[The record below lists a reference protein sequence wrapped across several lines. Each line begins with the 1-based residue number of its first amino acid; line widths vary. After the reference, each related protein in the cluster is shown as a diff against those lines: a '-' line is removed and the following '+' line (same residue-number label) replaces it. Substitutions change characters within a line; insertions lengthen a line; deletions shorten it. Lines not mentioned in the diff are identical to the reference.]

1 MDDLPVVSLC
11 RERKEFLKAASEQ
24 RYALAAAHVAY
35 FQSLKDIG
43 GALRKFVDE
52 ELVIGAGSS
61 SPSSPVLTL
70 PSDEGKG
77 NRAKLRG
84 KNPNSSSSTSIS
96 HSAHENSPGQEEVEG
111 SHLNLSSGSDSGSNL
126 DSSSGHIHIEEDSHI
141 HVEESPGGEEGGR
154 SYAAYSPAQDWS
166 YSGVNTYAYYM
177 KKSASP
183 GKSVVY
189 EEPESY
195 VAASAQWADPSYG
208 NQGAFGNSDFF
219 GFQMGS
225 PWRGDYRYNHQPG
238 PSSPAP
244 PPAPPSPPVVSSWDF
259 LNVFDTYDNGY
270 PGYYPQSRYGFGSST
285 SSPDSKEVR
294 EREGIPE
301 LEDETEQE
309 VVKDIVKEKKKINE
323 DKERVRDKDF
333 GEGTSKAV
341 PLQSSSE
348 GSSKTVPFHGSD
360 SSLSAQEREIKRS
373 PDSDTIV
380 SESSPEE
387 QVRKKGVSFEVDDAP
402 VTAADGESS
411 KLSSL
416 TTLFAHGTRDLRE
429 VVEEIKNEFET
440 ASGYGKEVALL
451 LEVGKSPY
459 RSRAAGFKVIFSRIL
474 YMIAPSKLP
483 SFPSSR
489 PSTNLSPK
497 AMKLAKDYCG
507 EPVKDFKTAPG
518 NLSSTLEKLYAWE
531 KKLYKEVKDEERLRV
546 DYEKQCKR
554 LKTLD
559 DRGAESG
566 KIDATEASIR
576 KLHTKINICIRSV
589 DAISSRI
596 HKLRDEELRPQ
607 LSELIQGLIR
617 MWKFM
622 LKCHQKQFQAIMESK
637 TRSIKMNTAL
647 QRDASLKATIELE
660 MELLNWCSQFNN
672 WVKTQKSYVQNL
684 NEWLMRCLLQEP
696 EETADGIAPFSPSQI
711 GAPAVFIICNDWC
724 QAMTRISERGV
735 ADAMS
740 EFAQKLHEL
749 WERQDEEQRQ
759 RIKAEYLTKDFEKQL
774 RTLRMNMGGLVHEHE
789 KFPGKSA
796 LSQVPSDSGVSPLD
810 DLKVDLDSIRK
821 RLHEERARHKEAIKL
836 VHHAA
841 SNSLVT
847 GLVPI
852 FKTLENFTSEVVA
865 VHEQVRLQNSDN
877 S

>member
-1 MDDLPVVSLC
+1 MGCGASKVDDLPVPTSHIFSPLKTLEAPFANLLMKNLC
-11 RERKEFLKAASEQ
+11 FRK
-24 RYALAAAHVAY
+24 
-35 FQSLKDIG
+35 
-43 GALRKFVDE
+43 
-52 ELVIGAGSS
+52 
-61 SPSSPVLTL
+61 LTL

-77 NRAKLRG
+77 NRTKLKK
-84 KNPNSSSSTSIS
+84 KNLNSSSSTSIS
-96 HSAHENSPGQEEVEG
+96 HSAHDNSPGQEEVGG
-111 SHLNLSSGSDSGSNL
+111 SHLNLSSVSGSDSDL
-126 DSSSGHIHIEEDSHI
+126 DSSSGHIHIEEDDHVHI
-141 HVEESPGGEEGGR
+141 EESPEGEEGGP
-154 SYAAYSPAQDWS
+154 SYAAYSPPHNWS
-166 YSGVNTYAYYM
+166 YSGANTYAYYM
-177 KKSASP
+177 KRSASP

-195 VAASAQWADPSYG
+195 VATSGQWPDPSYG
-208 NQGAFGNSDFF
+208 YTGAYGNAGFF

-225 PWRGDYRYNHQPG
+225 PPRGDYPYNNRPG
-238 PSSPAP
+238 PSSPAPPPP

-259 LNVFDTYDNGY
+259 FNVFDTYDNGY
-270 PGYYPQSRYGFGSST
+270 PGYYPQSRYGVGSST

-309 VVKDIVKEKKKINE
+309 VVKDVVKEKKKFSKDRE
-323 DKERVRDKDF
+323 QVRDTDF
-333 GEGTSKAV
+333 DEGTSKAV

-348 GSSKTVPFHGSD
+348 GSSQTVPFHGSD
-360 SSLSAQEREIKRS
+360 SSLSAHEREIKRS

-380 SESSPEE
+380 SKSSPEE
-387 QVRKKGVSFEVDDAP
+387 QVRKKG
-402 VTAADGESS
+402 
-411 KLSSL
+411 
-416 TTLFAHGTRDLRE
+416 DLRE
-429 VVEEIKNEFET
+429 VVEEIKHEFET
-440 ASGYGKEVALL
+440 ASGFGKEVALL

-459 RSRAAGFKVIFSRIL
+459 RSRGAGFKVIFSRIL

-483 SFPSSR
+483 SNPPSR
-489 PSTNLSPK
+489 PSIHLSSR
-497 AMKLAKDYCG
+497 AMKLAKDYCE
-507 EPVKDFKTAPG
+507 EPGKDFKTAPG

-559 DRGAESG
+559 YRGAESS
-566 KIDATEASIR
+566 KIDAAEASIR

-596 HKLRDEELRPQ
+596 HKLRDEELQPQ

-672 WVKTQKSYVQNL
+672 WVRTQKSYVQNL
-684 NEWLMRCLLQEP
+684 NEWLMRCIHQEP
-696 EETADGIAPFSPSQI
+696 EETADGIVPFSPSRI
-711 GAPAVFIICNDWC
+711 GAPPVFIICNDWC
-724 QAMTRISERGV
+724 QAMARISEKGV

-759 RIKAEYLTKDFEKQL
+759 RVKAEFLTKDFEKRL

-789 KFPGKSA
+789 KFPDKTA
-796 LSQVPSDSGVSPLD
+796 LSQAPSDSGVSPLD

-821 RLHEERARHKEAIKL
+821 RLQEERARHKEAIKL

-841 SNSLVT
+841 SNSLVS

-865 VHEQVRLQNSDN
+865 VHEQVRLKNTDN
-877 S
+877 SEIPAS

>member
-1 MDDLPVVSLC
+1 MGCGASKVDDLPVVSLC

-24 RYALAAAHVAY
+24 RYALAAAYVAY

-52 ELVIGAGSS
+52 ELVLGTGSS

-77 NRAKLRG
+77 NRTKLKK
-84 KNPNSSSSTSIS
+84 KNLNSSSSTSIS
-96 HSAHENSPGQEEVEG
+96 HSAHDNSPGQEEVGG
-111 SHLNLSSGSDSGSNL
+111 SHLNLSSVSGSDSDL
-126 DSSSGHIHIEEDSHI
+126 DSSSGHIHIEEDDHVHI
-141 HVEESPGGEEGGR
+141 EESPEGEEGGP
-154 SYAAYSPAQDWS
+154 SYAAYSPPHNWS
-166 YSGVNTYAYYM
+166 YSGANTYAYYM
-177 KKSASP
+177 KRSASP

-195 VAASAQWADPSYG
+195 VATSGQWPDPSYG
-208 NQGAFGNSDFF
+208 YTGAYGNAGFF

-225 PWRGDYRYNHQPG
+225 PPRGDYPYNNRPG
-238 PSSPAP
+238 PSSPAPPPP

-259 LNVFDTYDNGY
+259 FNVFDTYDNGY
-270 PGYYPQSRYGFGSST
+270 PSYYPQSRYGVGSST

-309 VVKDIVKEKKKINE
+309 VVKDVVKEKKKFSKDRE
-323 DKERVRDKDF
+323 QVRDTDF
-333 GEGTSKAV
+333 DEGTSKAV

-348 GSSKTVPFHGSD
+348 GSSQTVPFHGSD
-360 SSLSAQEREIKRS
+360 SSLSAHEREIKRS

-380 SESSPEE
+380 SKSSPEE

-416 TTLFAHGTRDLRE
+416 TTLSAHGTRDLRE
-429 VVEEIKNEFET
+429 VVEEIKHEFET
-440 ASGYGKEVALL
+440 ASGFGKEVALL

-459 RSRAAGFKVIFSRIL
+459 RSRGAGFKVIFSRIL

-483 SFPSSR
+483 SNPPSR
-489 PSTNLSPK
+489 PSIHLSSR
-497 AMKLAKDYCG
+497 AMKLAKDYCE
-507 EPVKDFKTAPG
+507 EPGKDFKTAPG

-559 DRGAESG
+559 YR
-566 KIDATEASIR
+566 
-576 KLHTKINICIRSV
+576 
-589 DAISSRI
+589 
-596 HKLRDEELRPQ
+596 ELNPPQ

-672 WVKTQKSYVQNL
+672 WVRTQKSYVQNL
-684 NEWLMRCLLQEP
+684 NEWLMRCIHQEP
-696 EETADGIAPFSPSQI
+696 EETADGIVPFSPSRI
-711 GAPAVFIICNDWC
+711 GAPPVFIICNDWC
-724 QAMTRISERGV
+724 QAMARISEKGV

-759 RIKAEYLTKDFEKQL
+759 RVKAEFLTKDFEKRL

-789 KFPGKSA
+789 KFPDKTA
-796 LSQVPSDSGVSPLD
+796 LSQAPSDSGVSPLD

-821 RLHEERARHKEAIKL
+821 RLQEERARHKEAIKL

-841 SNSLVT
+841 SNSLVS

-865 VHEQVRLQNSDN
+865 VHEQVRLKNTDN
-877 S
+877 SEIPAS